1 LTLNLQGKIIDLR
14 EAKGATKMT
23 KGKQYN
29 IEYKV
34 QAMKLAHEIG
44 GQRVSEELGI
54 LQEHPVWMD
63 AKRAAG
69 CHRP

>member
-1 LTLNLQGKIIDLR
+1 
-14 EAKGATKMT
+14 MT